1 MFSTNSIMQE
11 AIADMNA
18 THARRWMSDLWRHL
32 DNEKDIIETN
42 RDHMQEQTESDNESI
57 YNDDDNG
64 EPETQMQMEI
74 KKFTKQIENCWID
87 HGKLI
92 SRGRGIVY
100 IITSRLEKIESL
112 LRKLPASKRAM
123 LQPCFSSLCAETNI
137 FMSKMTERIKIHG
150 SENLSN
156 ANDRFHELATSLESS
171 F

>member
-1 MFSTNSIMQE
+1 MFSINSIMQE

-18 THARRWMSDLWRHL
+18 TQARFWMADLQKRL
-32 DNEKDIIETN
+32 NREKDIIETN
-42 RDHMQEQTESDNESI
+42 RDHMQQPTESM
-57 YNDDDNG
+57 YNDDDDNG

-74 KKFTKQIENCWID
+74 KKITEQIKSCWIG
-87 HGKLI
+87 HKELI
-92 SRGRGIVY
+92 KRGTGIVN
-100 IITSRLEKIESL
+100 IITYSLEKIESF